1 MSEETHTEL
10 HRQLSRLGEHVPD
23 FIRRLIE
30 WVRRPNAKYVR
41 APIAILLILGG
52 FVGFLPILG
61 FWMIPLGLALLA
73 LDVPFLQR
81 PLTRLLSRVVEWL
94 ERRRDAK
101 RDQSRE

>member
-41 APIAILLILGG
+41 VPIAILLILGG

-81 PLTRLLSRVVEWL
+81 PLTRLLGRVVEWL

-101 RDQSRE
+101 RDRPNE